1 MDFIYWLHWA
11 CSIYEYTTISLC
23 ILRSL
28 CVYYDLCVYTTIS
41 MCVYNDI
48 YVYTTISMCL
58 IDSTNEWTNEDRKS
72 EKLIHKVD
80 KVKWS
85 DYDEYDDRSFGA
97 MTLAQIRTA
106 CCTFL
111 LEIVYKPDNA
121 WGFVE
126 ERQKIK
132 KSLRSQN
139 LEFWILSPA
148 FKVLDFQC
156 DHMLE

>member
-1 MDFIYWLHWA
+1 MLNAPVQQYSKTKSYEAEQTHDLLHP
-11 CSIYEYTTISLC
+11 
-23 ILRSL
+23 
-28 CVYYDLCVYTTIS
+28 VYIKNMSASWFRAKIIVLYVPVFQNKPVYR
-41 MCVYNDI
+41 
-48 YVYTTISMCL
+48 
-58 IDSTNEWTNEDRKS
+58 DSTNEWTNEDRKS

-126 ERQKIK
+126 ERQKIE